1 MHFIL
6 TQLHKCIICCKHI
19 CVLKKRSTWILN
31 KYMVCGYAM
40 LCAYVHFLHINIL
53 IVSLNIYLWILL
65 PIMPAKILFF
75 AFLNSH
81 VHFAFVF
88 IFCLTCCRQLFIDY
102 QHGWLKGMHLKCINL
117 YIYCLEIF
125 LWSTEN
131 YNESVENTK
140 CAGSNIKFN

>member
-53 IVSLNIYLWILL
+53 IVSLNIYLWILS

-75 AFLNSH
+75 AFFKFSCAFCICFYFLLDMLPSIIYRLSTRLTEGNAFK
-81 VHFAFVF
+81 VHKFIYLLLGNIFVVNRK
-88 IFCLTCCRQLFIDY
+88 LQRVSGD
-102 QHGWLKGMHLKCINL
+102 H
-117 YIYCLEIF
+117 
-125 LWSTEN
+125 
-131 YNESVENTK
+131 
-140 CAGSNIKFN
+140 